1 MARFPYDID
10 HEIGEN
16 NVQMLGMDVHNP
28 VFFSSAILITLFVV
42 GTLLAPIGAGGV
54 LEAARGWTLEHAH
67 WLFSSAIAIIFAA
80 CILFAVAPFGRIRI
94 GGPAATPEF
103 GTLSWLAMLFSAGVG
118 IGLLFWGAAEP
129 LAYFSGW
136 SGTPLNV
143 EAGTDEARQLALSAT
158 IFHWGLHPWAV
169 YALMGLS
176 LAFFTFNKGLPLTI
190 RSCFYPLLGERV
202 WGWSGHVIDT
212 LAVIATL
219 FGLATSL
226 GFGAMQAATGLNL
239 LFGIDSG
246 VTTQI
251 GIIVGI
257 TSFAT
262 MSVVRG
268 LDRGIKVL
276 SNINI
281 VLAIILLLFV
291 LIAGPTVAILIGLP
305 ANTLHYLADLVPLT
319 SWFERED
326 GDWYRTW
333 TIFYWAWWISWSP
346 FVGMFIA
353 RVSKG
358 RTVRQFIAAVL
369 VMPVGVSILWFT
381 VFGTTA
387 ITQAQAG
394 LGNIAGEMTDA
405 SLVLFHMLENL
416 PLTDIVSAFAII
428 LLMIFFI
435 TSSDSGSLVVDTIT
449 AGGKLHAPVGQR
461 IFWATME
468 GLVAAILL
476 FGGGGQ
482 VLGALQAGAITTA
495 LPFTFVLLACCVSL
509 YLGLRHELDSLLN
522 RAADTG

>member
-16 NVQMLGMDVHNP
+16 NVQLLGMDVHNP

-42 GTLLAPIGAGGV
+42 GTLLAPIGATAV
-54 LEAARGWTLEHAH
+54 LETARSWTLEHSD
-67 WLFSSAIAIIFAA
+67 WLFSGSIAIILVC
-80 CILFAVAPFGRIRI
+80 CILFAVTPFGRIRI
-94 GGPAATPEF
+94 GGPTATAEF

-129 LAYFSGW
+129 LAYFTGW
-136 SGTPLNV
+136 SDTPLNV
-143 EAGTDEARQLALSAT
+143 DAKTEEARRLAMSAT

-190 RSCFYPLLGERV
+190 RSCFYPLLGERI

-212 LAVIATL
+212 LAVVATL

-226 GFGAMQAATGLNL
+226 GLGAMQAATGLNFL
-239 LFGIDSG
+239 LGIDPG

-268 LDRGIKVL
+268 LDGGIKVL

-281 VLAIILLLFV
+281 VLAILLLLFV
-291 LIAGPTVAILIGLP
+291 LITGPTIAILIGIP
-305 ANTLHYLADLVPLT
+305 TNTIHYLADLIPLT
-319 SWFERED
+319 SWFDRPD
-326 GDWYRTW
+326 ADWYRTW

-353 RVSKG
+353 RVSRG
-358 RTVRQFIAAVL
+358 RTIRQFLAAVL

-394 LGNIAGEMTDA
+394 SGSIAGDMTDA
-405 SLVLFHMLENL
+405 SLVLFHMLDNL
-416 PLTDIVSAFAII
+416 PLTELVSGFAII

-461 IFWATME
+461 VFWATME
-468 GLVAAILL
+468 GMVAAVLL
-476 FGGGGQ
+476 FGGGGE
-482 VLGALQAGAITTA
+482 VLGALQAGAIATA
-495 LPFTFVLLACCVSL
+495 LPFSLVLLTCCVSL
-509 YLGLRHELDSLLN
+509 YMGLRHEVDSLLDS
-522 RAADTG
+522 AADSS

>member
-1 MARFPYDID
+1 VSRFQYDIE

-42 GTLLAPIGAGGV
+42 GTLLAPAGAASI
-54 LEAARGWTLEHAH
+54 LEGARSWTLEHAH
-67 WLFSSAIAIIFAA
+67 WLFSSSIVVIFIFCIA
-80 CILFAVAPFGRIRI
+80 LAVMPYGRIRI
-94 GGPAATPEF
+94 GGPTAMPDF
-103 GTLSWLAMLFSAGVG
+103 STLSWLAMLFSAGVG
-118 IGLLFWGAAEP
+118 IGLVFWGAAEP
-129 LAYFSGW
+129 LAYFTGW
-136 SGTPLNV
+136 SGTPMSV
-143 EAGTDEARQLALSAT
+143 DARTEEARQLALSAT

-176 LAFFTFNKGLPLTI
+176 LAFFTFNKGLPLTV

-202 WGWSGHVIDT
+202 WGWGGHVIDT
-212 LAVIATL
+212 LAVVATL

-239 LFGIDSG
+239 LFGIDPG

-251 GIIVGI
+251 GIIVGV

-262 MSVVRG
+262 LSVVRG
-268 LDRGIKVL
+268 LDGGIKVL

-281 VLAIILLLFV
+281 VMAIILMLFV
-291 LIAGPTVAILIGLP
+291 LIAGPTLAILVGIP
-305 ANTLHYLADLVPLT
+305 VNSLHYLADMIPLT
-319 SWFERED
+319 SWFDRED
-326 GDWYRTW
+326 ADWYQTW

-358 RTVRQFIAAVL
+358 RTIREFLVAVML
-369 VMPVGVSILWFT
+369 MPVGVAVLWFT

-387 ITQAQAG
+387 IAQAQAG
-394 LGNIAGEMTDA
+394 LGNIAGDMTNA

-416 PLTDIVSAFAII
+416 PMTEVVSAFSII
-428 LLMIFFI
+428 VLLIFFI

-468 GLVAAILL
+468 GVVAAILL

-482 VLGALQAGAITTA
+482 VLGALQAGAIATA
-495 LPFTFVLLACCVSL
+495 LPFTFVLLLCCASL

-522 RAADTG
+522 RAADSS